1 MMVYERINLQIIYF
15 AINNLNMNS
24 SELILYISSA
34 FLIGFGVAWILK
46 TMEVQK
52 LKRSENSLNG
62 LLESERLVKET
73 LRKESA
79 LAFQLKE
86 TIEADLGRKLKEA
99 EYIIKEMDRDILLL
113 QKSNEET
120 EMMFKKLDP
129 EMYDIKIKLLEANNT
144 IARLKGQIGQNV
156 T

>member
-1 MMVYERINLQIIYF
+1 M
-15 AINNLNMNS
+15 S
-24 SELILYISSA
+24 SSVLILYISA
-34 FLIGFGVAWILK
+34 AFIIGFLIAWILK
-46 TMEVQK
+46 TMEIQK

-86 TIEADLGRKLKEA
+86 TIEGDLGRKLKEA
-99 EYIIKEMDRDILLL
+99 EHVIKEMDRDILLL
-113 QKSNEET
+113 QKSNDET

-144 IARLKGQIGQNV
+144 IARLKGQIAQNV
-156 T
+156 TQ

>member
-1 MMVYERINLQIIYF
+1 MS
-15 AINNLNMNS
+15 S
-24 SELILYISSA
+24 SELLIYISAA
-34 FLIGFGVAWILK
+34 FIIGFGVAWILK
-46 TMEVQK
+46 TMEIQK

-99 EYIIKEMDRDILLL
+99 ERVIKEMDRDILLL

-120 EMMFKKLDP
+120 ELLFKKLDP

-144 IARLKGQIGQNV
+144 IARLKGQIAQNV
-156 T
+156 TQ

>member
-1 MMVYERINLQIIYF
+1 MS
-15 AINNLNMNS
+15 S
-24 SELILYISSA
+24 SELLLYISAA
-34 FLIGFGVAWILK
+34 FIIGFGVAWILK
-46 TMEVQK
+46 TMEIQK

-99 EYIIKEMDRDILLL
+99 EYVIKEMDRDILLL

-120 EMMFKKLDP
+120 EAMFRDKEPEIFELKKKL
-129 EMYDIKIKLLEANNT
+129 IEANNT
-144 IARLKGQIGQNV
+144 ISRMKGQLSQ
-156 T
+156 TTR

>member
-1 MMVYERINLQIIYF
+1 MDI
-15 AINNLNMNS
+15 
-24 SELILYISSA
+24 
-34 FLIGFGVAWILK
+34 
-46 TMEVQK
+46 QK

-86 TIEADLGRKLKEA
+86 SIEADLGRKLKEA
-99 EYIIKEMDRDILLL
+99 ERVIKEMDRDILLL

-120 EMMFKKLDP
+120 EMLFKKLDP

-144 IARLKGQIGQNV
+144 IARLKGLIVQNV
-156 T
+156 TQ

>member
-1 MMVYERINLQIIYF
+1 MFNVF
-15 AINNLNMNS
+15 
-24 SELILYISSA
+24 LIRSFIKYISSA

-46 TMEVQK
+46 TIEIQK

-99 EYIIKEMDRDILLL
+99 EYVIKEMDRDILLL

-129 EMYDIKIKLLEANNT
+129 ETTLFIVASKTFTTIETITNATTAKQWFLEKAKDV
-144 IARLKGQIGQNV
+144 I
-156 T
+156 

>member
-1 MMVYERINLQIIYF
+1 
-15 AINNLNMNS
+15 MNS
-24 SELILYISSA
+24 SELLLYISSA

-86 TIEADLGRKLKEA
+86 TIEGDLGRKLKEA

-144 IARLKGQIGQNV
+144 IARLKGQIAQNV
-156 T
+156 TQ

>member
-1 MMVYERINLQIIYF
+1 
-15 AINNLNMNS
+15 MNS
-24 SELILYISSA
+24 SELLLYISAA
-34 FLIGFGVAWILK
+34 FIIGFGVAWILK

-99 EYIIKEMDRDILLL
+99 ENIIKEMDRDILLL

-120 EMMFKKLDP
+120 EMLFKKLDP

-144 IARLKGQIGQNV
+144 IARLKGQIAQNV

>member
-1 MMVYERINLQIIYF
+1 
-15 AINNLNMNS
+15 MNS
-24 SELILYISSA
+24 SVLILYIAAA
-34 FLIGFGVAWILK
+34 FILGFVVAWILK
-46 TMEVQK
+46 TMEIQK

-99 EYIIKEMDRDILLL
+99 EHVIKEMDRDILLL

-129 EMYDIKIKLLEANNT
+129 EVYDIKIKLLEANNT
-144 IARLKGQIGQNV
+144 IARLKGQIAQNV
-156 T
+156 TQ

>member
-1 MMVYERINLQIIYF
+1 
-15 AINNLNMNS
+15 MNS

-86 TIEADLGRKLKEA
+86 TIEGDLGRKLKEA

>member
-1 MMVYERINLQIIYF
+1 
-15 AINNLNMNS
+15 MNS
-24 SELILYISSA
+24 SELLLYISAA
-34 FLIGFGVAWILK
+34 FIIGFGVAWILK
-46 TMEVQK
+46 TMEIQK

-86 TIEADLGRKLKEA
+86 TIEADFGKKLKEA
-99 EYIIKEMDRDILLL
+99 EQLIKVMDRDILLL

-120 EMMFKKLDP
+120 EILFKKLDP

-144 IARLKGQIGQNV
+144 ITRLKGQIAQNV
-156 T
+156 AQ

>member
-1 MMVYERINLQIIYF
+1 M
-15 AINNLNMNS
+15 
-24 SELILYISSA
+24 LYISAA
-34 FLIGFGVAWILK
+34 FIVGFGVAWILK
-46 TMEVQK
+46 TIEVQK

-99 EYIIKEMDRDILLL
+99 EHVIKEMDRDILLL

-120 EMMFKKLDP
+120 EMLFKKLDP
-129 EMYDIKIKLLEANNT
+129 EMYDVKIKLLEANNT
-144 IARLKGQIGQNV
+144 IARLKGQIAQNAAQ
-156 T
+156 

>member
-1 MMVYERINLQIIYF
+1 MIQPSINLLCNKY
-15 AINNLNMNS
+15 LNMSS
-24 SELILYISSA
+24 SELLIYISAA
-34 FLIGFGVAWILK
+34 FIIGFGVAWILK
-46 TMEVQK
+46 TMEIQK

-99 EYIIKEMDRDILLL
+99 ERVIKEMDRDILLL

-120 EMMFKKLDP
+120 ELLFKKLDP

-144 IARLKGQIGQNV
+144 IARLKGQIAQNV
-156 T
+156 TQ

>member
-1 MMVYERINLQIIYF
+1 MR
-15 AINNLNMNS
+15 S
-24 SELILYISSA
+24 SELLLYISAA

-46 TMEVQK
+46 TIEIQK

-86 TIEADLGRKLKEA
+86 TIEADFGKKLKEA
-99 EYIIKEMDRDILLL
+99 EHVIKEMDRDILLL

-120 EMMFKKLDP
+120 EMLFKKLDP
-129 EMYDIKIKLLEANNT
+129 EMYDVKIKLLEANNT
-144 IARLKGQIGQNV
+144 IARLKGQTTQNV
-156 T
+156 VQ

>member
-1 MMVYERINLQIIYF
+1 
-15 AINNLNMNS
+15 MNS

-86 TIEADLGRKLKEA
+86 TIEGDLGRKLKEA
-99 EYIIKEMDRDILLL
+99 EHTIKEMDRDILLL

-156 T
+156 TQ

>member
-1 MMVYERINLQIIYF
+1 
-15 AINNLNMNS
+15 MNS

-46 TMEVQK
+46 TMEIQK

-86 TIEADLGRKLKEA
+86 TIEGDLGRKLKEA

-144 IARLKGQIGQNV
+144 IARLKGQIAQNV
-156 T
+156 TQ

>member
-1 MMVYERINLQIIYF
+1 
-15 AINNLNMNS
+15 MNS
-24 SELILYISSA
+24 SELLLYISSA

-86 TIEADLGRKLKEA
+86 TIEGDLGRKLKEA

-156 T
+156 TQ

>member
-1 MMVYERINLQIIYF
+1 MDSGV
-15 AINNLNMNS
+15 
-24 SELILYISSA
+24 LILYISAA
-34 FLIGFGVAWILK
+34 FVIGFVIAWILK
-46 TMEVQK
+46 TMEIQK

-99 EYIIKEMDRDILLL
+99 EHVIKEMDRDILLL

-120 EMMFKKLDP
+120 EMLFKKLDP
-129 EMYDIKIKLLEANNT
+129 EMYDVKIKLLEANNT
-144 IARLKGQIGQNV
+144 IARLKGQIAQNV
-156 T
+156 TQ

>member
-1 MMVYERINLQIIYF
+1 MS
-15 AINNLNMNS
+15 S
-24 SELILYISSA
+24 SELLLYISAA
-34 FLIGFGVAWILK
+34 FIVGFGVAWILK
-46 TMEVQK
+46 TMEIQK

-99 EYIIKEMDRDILLL
+99 EHVIKEMDRDILLL

-120 EMMFKKLDP
+120 EVLFKKLDP
-129 EMYDIKIKLLEANNT
+129 EMYDVKIKLLEANNT
-144 IARLKGQIGQNV
+144 IARLKGQMAQNV
-156 T
+156 TQ

>member
-1 MMVYERINLQIIYF
+1 MS
-15 AINNLNMNS
+15 S
-24 SELILYISSA
+24 SELMLYISAA
-34 FLIGFGVAWILK
+34 FIVGFGVAWILK
-46 TMEVQK
+46 TIEVQK

-99 EYIIKEMDRDILLL
+99 EHVIKEMDRDILLL

-120 EMMFKKLDP
+120 EMLFKKLDP
-129 EMYDIKIKLLEANNT
+129 EMYDVKIKLLEANNT
-144 IARLKGQIGQNV
+144 IARLKGQIAQNAAQ
-156 T
+156 

>member
-1 MMVYERINLQIIYF
+1 
-15 AINNLNMNS
+15 MNS

-46 TMEVQK
+46 TMEIQK

-99 EYIIKEMDRDILLL
+99 EHVIKEMDRDILLL

-144 IARLKGQIGQNV
+144 IARLKGQIAQNV
-156 T
+156 TQ

>member
-1 MMVYERINLQIIYF
+1 MSYT
-15 AINNLNMNS
+15 
-24 SELILYISSA
+24 ELILYISSA

-46 TMEVQK
+46 TMEIQK

-86 TIEADLGRKLKEA
+86 TIEGDLGRKLKEA
-99 EYIIKEMDRDILLL
+99 EHVIKEMDRDILLL

-129 EMYDIKIKLLEANNT
+129 EVYDIKIKLLEANNT
-144 IARLKGQIGQNV
+144 IARLKGQIAQNV
-156 T
+156 V

>member
-1 MMVYERINLQIIYF
+1 MVYERINLQIIYF

-24 SELILYISSA
+24 SELLLYISSA

-86 TIEADLGRKLKEA
+86 TIEGDLGRKLKEA

-144 IARLKGQIGQNV
+144 IARLKGQITQNV
-156 T
+156 TQ

>member
-1 MMVYERINLQIIYF
+1 
-15 AINNLNMNS
+15 MNS

-79 LAFQLKE
+79 MAFQLKE
-86 TIEADLGRKLKEA
+86 TIEADFGRKLKEA
-99 EYIIKEMDRDILLL
+99 EHVIKEMDRDILLL

-144 IARLKGQIGQNV
+144 IARLKGQIAQNV
-156 T
+156 TQ

>member
-1 MMVYERINLQIIYF
+1 
-15 AINNLNMNS
+15 MNS
-24 SELILYISSA
+24 SELLLYISSA

-86 TIEADLGRKLKEA
+86 TIEGDLGRKLKEA

-144 IARLKGQIGQNV
+144 IARLKGQITQNV
-156 T
+156 TQ